1 MTTEGGK
8 ILAECAANMAV
19 MRATGESFNQALGIL
34 QTDYRKTRDLVN
46 QNTLVVEELQK
57 LVTKELLPA
66 IRQLPETVDG
76 KIQYHEEKDPLHA
89 AAMAAHKSD
98 ITQKLKHSKSIP
110 PENHHKENKHK
121 LRTRLIQATI
131 AFLIAA
137 TSVLTTLAA
146 AN

>member
-1 MTTEGGK
+1 MTSEGGK

-19 MRATGESFNQALGIL
+19 LKTTGESFNRALGRL
-34 QTDYRKTRDLVN
+34 ETDYRSIGEIVG
-46 QNTLVVEELQK
+46 QNTTVVEEMK
-57 LVTKELLPA
+57 RIVTEELLPVVKGV
-66 IRQLPETVDG
+66 PELVDG
-76 KIQYHEEKDPLHA
+76 KLRYHEENDPLHA

-146 AN
+146 AS